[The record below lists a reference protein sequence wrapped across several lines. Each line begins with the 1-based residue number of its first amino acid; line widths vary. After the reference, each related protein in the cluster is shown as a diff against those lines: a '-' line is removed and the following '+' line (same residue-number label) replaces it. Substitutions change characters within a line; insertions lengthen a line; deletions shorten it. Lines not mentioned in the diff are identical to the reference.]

1 MSFIVFIESNTT
13 GTGELFVQTARRLG
27 LRPLLVTND
36 PDRYRYID
44 ETLDLLKADTINYR
58 ELESAICRF
67 AVDHRVAGIYS
78 SSEYWIE
85 TSARIALR
93 LGLPGPAPESIAI
106 CRNKRRQREC
116 FSAHGLPVPHFRC
129 VTSEGELDPIIR
141 SFSFPVVV
149 KPTQGSGSVGV
160 KLCRRSAEAAS
171 HARMLLQQQ
180 VNERGL
186 PVEREALIEEY
197 LQGQEYSVEMFSAE
211 IVGFTKKHLSREPY
225 FVETGHDFPVQAPH
239 EILKVLGRAAT
250 EGLAA
255 TGLDWGPVH
264 IEIKMTKNG
273 PVVVE
278 VNPRLAGGFIP
289 ELVKQSTG
297 ADLIERTVLAAVGQ
311 EAAFNRSLSKHTS
324 IRFLMPEKK
333 GILSAVH
340 GLSEARQVEAVVEIK
355 LYKAPGDQVLCRGD
369 FRDRL
374 GHVIACHESAEAA
387 MFYAEHARNMLVPEV
402 VTARVS

>member
-1 MSFIVFIESNTT
+1 MSFIVLIESNTS
-13 GTGELFVQTARRLG
+13 GTGELFVQTARKLG
-27 LRPLLVTND
+27 LRPLLVTNY
-36 PDRYRYID
+36 PDRYSYVD
-44 ETLDLLKADTINYR
+44 ENLDLLRADTGNDR
-58 ELESAICRF
+58 ELETAICRF
-67 AVDHRVAGIYS
+67 AGEHQVAGIYS

-85 TSARIALR
+85 ASARLALG

-116 FSAHGLPVPHFRC
+116 FRAHSLPVPHFRC
-129 VTSEGELDPIIR
+129 VTSEAELDPVIR

-160 KLCRRSAEAAS
+160 KLCRGIAEAAS
-171 HARMLLQQQ
+171 HARTLLQQQ

-186 PVEREALIEEY
+186 PVERAALIEEY
-197 LQGQEYSVEMFSAE
+197 LQGQEYSVEIFSAE
-211 IVGFTKKHLSREPY
+211 IVGFTRKHLSSEPY
-225 FVETGHDFPVQAPH
+225 FVETGHDFPAQAPH
-239 EILKVLGRAAT
+239 EILKALGRAAT
-250 EGLAA
+250 DGLAA

-264 IEIKMTKNG
+264 IEIKMTRNG

-297 ADLIERTVLAAVGQ
+297 VDLIERTILAAVGQ
-311 EAAFNRSLSKHTS
+311 EPAFNRRLSKHTS
-324 IRFLMPEKK
+324 IRFLMPERQ

-340 GLSEARQVEAVVEIK
+340 GLSEAKQVEAVAEIK
-355 LYKAPGDQVLCRGD
+355 LYKAPGEQVMCRGD

-387 MFYAEHARNMLVPEV
+387 MFYAERARNMLVPEV